1 MAIQPRPKLGGI
13 YCNHVEVFSHQ
24 VAPQPVRNSALRN
37 HVEQVNKDED
47 EHAGRLHQAG
57 ILRCSYEI
65 ARPANC

>member
-37 HVEQVNKDED
+37 RVEHVNKD
-47 EHAGRLHQAG
+47 EHAGRLHQADM
-57 ILRCSYEI
+57 LRCSYEI